1 VAIVVVTDS
10 DLGDG
15 SIERQVL
22 RDHDLRFATS
32 ADAEGIIRVAGDADG
47 LLVQWARIDDSL
59 LAQLPKLSSLVRY
72 GIGLDNIDLDAAA
85 ARNITVANVP
95 DYCIDEVA
103 AHAVAFVLARARRLV
118 AYAGNAVAGHWSLDG
133 VDLPK
138 APSDDP
144 VGVAGVGR
152 IGRVVATQFAALGH
166 PVFGWDPYAPSW
178 PDGIERVETLVDL
191 AAAVNHLSL
200 HVPMLPATKGIAD
213 AQVFAAL
220 GRGGHLVNTSR
231 GGLVNEQD
239 LLAALNAG
247 TLGFASLDV
256 LSSEPPSGDAAL
268 LVEHPSTMVT
278 PHAAYVS
285 DTAKIRLQ
293 QRAAEIM
300 ESLLTSDR

>member
-1 VAIVVVTDS
+1 MAIVVVTDT

-22 RDHDLRFATS
+22 RDHDLRFAPST
-32 ADAEGIIRVAGDADG
+32 DAEAIVTAAPDADG
-47 LLVQWARIDDSL
+47 LLVQWARIDDAL
-59 LAQLPKLSSLVRY
+59 LARLPRLRSIVRY
-72 GIGLDNIDLDAAA
+72 GIGLDNVDLDGAA
-85 ARNITVANVP
+85 ARGIRVANVP

-118 AYAGNAVAGHWSLDG
+118 AYAGNAERGQWNLDG

-138 APSDDP
+138 APADDP
-144 VGVAGVGR
+144 VGVAGLGR
-152 IGRVVATQFAALGH
+152 IGTVVATQLAALGH
-166 PVFGWDPYAPSW
+166 PVFAWDPYAPSW
-178 PDGIERVETLVDL
+178 PEGIQRVETLVDL
-191 AAAVNHLSL
+191 AAQVNHLSL
-200 HVPMLPATKGIAD
+200 HVPMLPATEHIAD
-213 AQVFAAL
+213 ALVFAAL
-220 GRGGHLVNTSR
+220 GPGGHLVNTSR

-239 LLAALNAG
+239 LLSALSAG

-256 LSSEPPSGDAAL
+256 LSSEPPSGYAAL
-268 LVEHPSTMVT
+268 LVQHPSTMVT

-300 ESLLTSDR
+300 ESLVTSAD